1 MAVTFCAL
9 ASGRAARTAAAAR
22 VSEVDFSLMEFVG
35 FLFRLWKWVGDSGGF
50 SEPVACVFWLSVF
63 GVVVMC

>member
-22 VSEVDFSLMEFVG
+22 VSEVDFILRELDD
-35 FLFRLWKWVGDSGGF
+35 FLFGLWKWVGDSGGF
-50 SEPVACVFWLSVF
+50 SEPVAGVFWMSVS
-63 GVVVMC
+63 GVGVMS

>member
-22 VSEVDFSLMEFVG
+22 VSEVDFSLMELDDFLVG
-35 FLFRLWKWVGDSGGF
+35 LWKWVGATGGVLK
-50 SEPVACVFWLSVF
+50 PLAGVFWLAILD
-63 GVVVMC
+63 VVVMC

>member
-22 VSEVDFSLMEFVG
+22 VSDVDFILMEFVD
-35 FLFRLWKWVGDSGGF
+35 FLVGLWKWVGAGGGF
-50 SEPVACVFWLSVF
+50 LAPVARVFWLSVF
-63 GVVVMC
+63 SVVVMC